1 MTDTHGSHQWLSE
14 AQHLAFSAELLA
26 FCDAQHAFIDHGV
39 DEEVVRQKAVG
50 LAREARRRRLEPQ
63 VLLLAMELGGCY
75 RSGQLDSHA
84 DPEPARRYFTTL
96 HYLLD
101 SYYGSASRP
110 AERRFAPRIVTDAK
124 QSP

>member
-1 MTDTHGSHQWLSE
+1 MTDTHSSHQWLSE
-14 AQHLAFSAELLA
+14 AQSLAFSGELLA
-26 FCDAQHAFIDHGV
+26 FCDAQHAFIDRDV

-63 VLLLAMELGGCY
+63 VLLFAMELGGCY
-75 RSGQLDSHA
+75 RSNQLENRA

-96 HYLLD
+96 HYLLA

-110 AERRFAPRIVTDAK
+110 AERRLAPRIVTDVK
-124 QSP
+124 